1 MESIIAKKWAVQN
14 NQDLTNASGITI
26 KGVLTKLM
34 DNINKDDP
42 RPTIPLGRG
51 DPSVFPS
58 FRTATVAEDAVV
70 NALRSANY
78 NCYSPTGGVL
88 PARR

>member
-1 MESIIAKKWAVQN
+1 MESIIAKKWAFQN